1 MRNIRI
7 LNAQLCEANVI
18 RDVME
23 ATISPVIYSDH
34 ITFYIR
40 WMGFVIPDD
49 GSEAYQ
55 RIVEAVEFF
64 GARWAE
70 ARELYTTQY

>member
-7 LNAQLCEANVI
+7 LNASVCETNVI
-18 RDVME
+18 RDIRE
-23 ATISPVIYSDH
+23 ATISPIIYNDR

-49 GSEAYQ
+49 GSEAYR

-64 GARWAE
+64 GARWEE
-70 ARELYTTQY
+70 AKSLYMPHR